1 MSKCQSENSLNFPQ
15 ARPLLLS
22 LIPAQLTI
30 HNHVVANMNKR
41 IFLISI
47 IGFLFLTS
55 CNKEKVRVIENDDFK
70 WTITIPKNFKE
81 VSEKN
86 WDKVKSNGIESFEKF
101 SDQKVK
107 KDDIE
112 NTLFAYKNGP
122 FHTLESNFKIIDT
135 TENYS
140 KSNKELNTVTYESL
154 KKAMSNT
161 ELDSLSS
168 KQVISGMEFDTF
180 EINFD
185 YPNGERLKTKSFRRL
200 FGNKR
205 FTINI
210 LYKNETIGKELIN
223 SIKNS
228 NFE

>member
-1 MSKCQSENSLNFPQ
+1 MRK
-15 ARPLLLS
+15 
-22 LIPAQLTI
+22 
-30 HNHVVANMNKR
+30 H

-47 IGFLFLTS
+47 IGFLILIS
-55 CNKEKVRVIENDDFK
+55 CQKEKEITIENDDFK
-70 WTITIPKNFKE
+70 WTINIPKNFKE

-86 WDKVKSNGIESFEKF
+86 WNKVKSDGIESFKKV

-107 KDDIE
+107 KEDIE
-112 NTLFAYKNGP
+112 NTLFAYKNGQ
-122 FHTLESNFKIIDT
+122 FHTLESNYKIINT
-135 TENYS
+135 TENYIE
-140 KSNKELNTVTYESL
+140 SNKGMNTVTYESL

-185 YPNGERLKTKSFRRL
+185 YPNGERLTTKSFRRL

-210 LYKNETIGKELIN
+210 VYKDEAIGKELFN
-223 SIKNS
+223 SIANS
-228 NFE
+228 KFE